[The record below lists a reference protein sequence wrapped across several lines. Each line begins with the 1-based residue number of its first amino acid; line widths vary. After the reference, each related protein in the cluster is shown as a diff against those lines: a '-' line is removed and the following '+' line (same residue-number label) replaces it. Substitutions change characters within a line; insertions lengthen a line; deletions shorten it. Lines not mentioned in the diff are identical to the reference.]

1 MWISPG
7 RTWESSRLK
16 LSYFPYTLVGTT
28 EVKEHPSGYCCSY
41 ALQKNN
47 TFIKSHF
54 GILFHLWELRKI
66 NWKVKL
72 FTTTVIVLQVKPIQ
86 WCLTFDFIMSI
97 LKWLVTWL
105 SSVQLIQKLHLFLL
119 LITSFSQP
127 KGKLY

>member
-28 EVKEHPSGYCCSY
+28 EVKEHPSGYCCWY